1 MRNKISNS
9 HEDIYYFFLRLAN
22 KLGINTVTTKYIDI
36 VASTG
41 YTYPIVAKVIPD
53 LIKLK
58 CLTLMSSKKGKGSVG
73 STYLVDTGFKVVRER
88 VPMTKVYKVKKRNK
102 EYIYK
107 GKWTREEIRFSRI

>member
-1 MRNKISNS
+1 MRNKISES
-9 HEDIYYFFLRLAN
+9 HVKIYEYFVRLVN
-22 KLGINTVTTKYIDI
+22 RTKNPTVITKYFDI
-36 VASTG
+36 VAATG

-53 LIKLK
+53 LIELK
-58 CLTLMSSKKGKGSVG
+58 CLELMCSKKGRHSTG

-102 EYIYK
+102 QFIYR